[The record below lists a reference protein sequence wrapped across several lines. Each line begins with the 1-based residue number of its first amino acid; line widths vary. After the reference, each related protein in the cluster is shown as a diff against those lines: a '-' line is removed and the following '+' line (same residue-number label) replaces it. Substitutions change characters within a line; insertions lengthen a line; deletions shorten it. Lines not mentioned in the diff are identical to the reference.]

1 MIFGIDIILSKIL
14 ENVNDNFQVLGK
26 GPTKYI
32 ND

>member
-26 GPTKYI
+26 GPTEYI